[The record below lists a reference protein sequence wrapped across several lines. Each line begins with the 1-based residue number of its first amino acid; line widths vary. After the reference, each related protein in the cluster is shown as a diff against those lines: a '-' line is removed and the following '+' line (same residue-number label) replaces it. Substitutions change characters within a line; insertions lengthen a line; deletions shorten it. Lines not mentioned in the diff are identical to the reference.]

1 MKQILALLLAFL
13 AATALQAQEAYKEH
27 YADGKLKTAG
37 FINKDTGKRQGH
49 WVTYRQDGTKFEEF
63 DYKNG
68 EKEGKYY
75 VYDKKGRIY
84 IMETYHNGML
94 HGTMLQYYSTPDNK
108 GRLPLYAR
116 TTYRNG
122 EPVGTKYTYDRNG
135 AIIKKRTFDNGMMAS
150 ETVYDGN
157 TVYNTSRKHDADA
170 SDPDDEYYYET
181 IETARTMP
189 GHARGNVKQHGSA
202 KAANRKRQTQFY
214 GNKIYKKAK
223 NRQAKKY
230 PNLTKLHKNRKYTQ
244 TRKERKAK
252 SRQRR
257 YHNGRI
263 KKRNH
268 LAETNKTT
276 QKPIPVNK
284 TIINFYYT
292 KINCNT
298 HLPTS
303 FVGRNHPPHTI
314 FSYQKCTEKTYFLL
328 KV

>member
-122 EPVGTKYTYDRNG
+122 EPVGTNIHT
-135 AIIKKRTFDNGMMAS
+135 TGMEQS
-150 ETVYDGN
+150 
-157 TVYNTSRKHDADA
+157 
-170 SDPDDEYYYET
+170 
-181 IETARTMP
+181 
-189 GHARGNVKQHGSA
+189 
-202 KAANRKRQTQFY
+202 
-214 GNKIYKKAK
+214 
-223 NRQAKKY
+223 
-230 PNLTKLHKNRKYTQ
+230 
-244 TRKERKAK
+244 
-252 SRQRR
+252 
-257 YHNGRI
+257 
-263 KKRNH
+263 
-268 LAETNKTT
+268 
-276 QKPIPVNK
+276 
-284 TIINFYYT
+284 
-292 KINCNT
+292 
-298 HLPTS
+298 
-303 FVGRNHPPHTI
+303 
-314 FSYQKCTEKTYFLL
+314 
-328 KV
+328 

>member
-1 MKQILALLLAFL
+1 MKQILALLLTFL

-37 FINKDTGKRQGH
+37 FVNKDTGKRQGH

-157 TVYNTSRKHDADA
+157 TVYNTSRKHDTDA

-181 IETARTMP
+181 IETVRTMP
-189 GHARGNVKQHGSA
+189 GHARGNGSNTAAQRQQTAKGKRNSMATKYTKKQKTG
-202 KAANRKRQTQFY
+202 KQRNTQTLPSFI
-214 GNKIYKKAK
+214 KIENTPKP
-223 NRQAKKY
+223 AKKG
-230 PNLTKLHKNRKYTQ
+230 K
-244 TRKERKAK
+244 
-252 SRQRR
+252 
-257 YHNGRI
+257 
-263 KKRNH
+263 
-268 LAETNKTT
+268 
-276 QKPIPVNK
+276 
-284 TIINFYYT
+284 
-292 KINCNT
+292 
-298 HLPTS
+298 
-303 FVGRNHPPHTI
+303 
-314 FSYQKCTEKTYFLL
+314 L
-328 KV
+328 KVGKDGTITVE